1 MGGRLP
7 NLAPSRQGQS
17 RDDGTVVALRR
28 LATPHLMRLLG
39 EWRGGGVAY
48 PALAAALRGLIVEG
62 RLPPYTRLPSER
74 ELALALGVSRNTVT
88 AALDVLRAQRYL
100 ASRRGRGSW
109 ITSPPVSEGRPDE
122 AEPPA
127 GDIIDLTLANLP
139 APPDLA
145 ELALHAAHALAPE
158 LGSHGYE
165 PFGLALTR
173 VAIADYL
180 SGRDL
185 ATEPAQVLVTQG
197 ALHAWDLAL
206 RTFAR
211 PGDRVLLET
220 PTYPGAL
227 DAVRAHSCVPVG
239 VPVGPDGW
247 DLPLLRAALRD
258 ARPVLGYL
266 IPDFQ
271 NPTGFWASARER
283 AAVARAARAAGML
296 LVSDESLAELV
307 LEPHDTGDPHGTPPS
322 MAAGDSGSG
331 VLALGSLSKP
341 VWGGLRT
348 GWLRGEPQ
356 LVRRLALARAGQDVG
371 SPILDQLMAV
381 EVLRR
386 FDALLP
392 PRREWL
398 RERRDA
404 LLSAIAR
411 ERPQW
416 RVGRPSGGMALWV
429 QLPEGTTASALAA
442 RAVAHGVRV
451 APGPRFGVDGGF
463 EQRLRLPFTQPADRL
478 AEAVRRLAAAERAL
492 GSRTPARPPDVRWVA

>member
-1 MGGRLP
+1 M
-7 NLAPSRQGQS
+7 
-17 RDDGTVVALRR
+17 VALRR
-28 LATPHLMRLLG
+28 LSTPHLVRLLG

-48 PALAAALRGLIVEG
+48 PALAAALRALIVEG

-74 ELALALGVSRNTVT
+74 DLALALGVSRNTVT
-88 AALDVLRAQRYL
+88 AALDVLREQRYL

-109 ITSPPVSEGRPDE
+109 ITSPPVPEHRPDE
-122 AEPPA
+122 AEPPI
-127 GDIIDLTLANLP
+127 GDMIDLTLANLP
-139 APPDLA
+139 APPELA
-145 ELALHAAHALAPE
+145 ELALLAADALVPE
-158 LGSHGYE
+158 LGGHGYE
-165 PFGLALTR
+165 PFGLPSTR
-173 VAIADYL
+173 AAIAHYL
-180 SGRDL
+180 SGRGL
-185 ATEPAQVLVTQG
+185 VTQPTQVLVTQG

-227 DAVRAHSCVPVG
+227 DAVRAHGCVPIG
-239 VPVGPDGW
+239 VPVGPEGW
-247 DLPLLRAALRD
+247 DLSLLRAALRD

-271 NPTGFWASARER
+271 NPTGFRASARER
-283 AAVARAARAAGML
+283 AAVARAARSAGML

-307 LEPHDTGDPHGTPPS
+307 LEPGDTRDPRRSPPS
-322 MAAGDSGSG
+322 MAFGDSGSG
-331 VLALGSLSKP
+331 VLAVGSLSKP

-371 SPILDQLMAV
+371 SPILDQLMAI

-386 FDALLP
+386 FDTLLP
-392 PRREWL
+392 ARREWL

-404 LLSAIAR
+404 LLRALAR
-411 ERPQW
+411 DRPRW
-416 RVGRPSGGMALWV
+416 RVGRPAGGMALWV
-429 QLPEGTTASALAA
+429 ELPEGTTASALAA

-463 EQRLRLPFTQPADRL
+463 EQRLRLPFTQPPERL
-478 AEAVRRLAAAERAL
+478 AEAVGRLAAAERAL
-492 GSRTPARPPDVRWVA
+492 GSRSPARPPDVRWVA

>member
-1 MGGRLP
+1 M
-7 NLAPSRQGQS
+7 
-17 RDDGTVVALRR
+17 VALRR
-28 LATPHLMRLLG
+28 LAVPHLIRLLG

-48 PALAAALRGLIVEG
+48 PALAAALRALIVEG

-88 AALDVLRAQRYL
+88 AALDVLREQRYL

-109 ITSPPVSEGRPDE
+109 ITSPPAPETRPDE

-127 GDIIDLTLANLP
+127 GDMIDLTLANLP

-145 ELALHAAHALAPE
+145 ELALHAAHALVPE
-158 LGSHGYE
+158 LGGHGYE
-165 PFGLALTR
+165 PFGLAPTR
-173 VAIADYL
+173 AAIAEYL
-180 SGRDL
+180 SGRGL

-227 DAVRAHSCVPVG
+227 DAVRAHGCVPIG
-239 VPVGPDGW
+239 VPVGEDGW

-271 NPTGFWASARER
+271 NPTGFWASAAQRT
-283 AAVARAARAAGML
+283 AVARAARAAGML

-307 LEPHDTGDPHGTPPS
+307 LEPETADARDHPRPS
-322 MAAGDSGSG
+322 MAATDPGSG
-331 VLALGSLSKP
+331 VLAVGSLSKP

-371 SPILDQLMAV
+371 SPILDQLMAI

-386 FDALLP
+386 FDTLLP
-392 PRREWL
+392 ARRHWL

-404 LLSAIAR
+404 LLGAVAG

-416 RVGRPSGGMALWV
+416 RVTRPAGGMAVWV
-429 QLPEGTTASALAA
+429 QLPDPTTASALAA

-463 EQRLRLPFTQPADRL
+463 EQRLRLPFTQPPERL
-478 AEAVRRLAAAERAL
+478 AQAVRRLAAAECAL
-492 GSRTPARPPDVRWVA
+492 GSRTTEGPPDVRWVA

>member
-1 MGGRLP
+1 M
-7 NLAPSRQGQS
+7 
-17 RDDGTVVALRR
+17 VALRR
-28 LATPHLMRLLG
+28 LATPHLTRLLG

-74 ELALALGVSRNTVT
+74 ELAVALGVSRNTVT
-88 AALDVLRAQRYL
+88 AALDVLRGQRYL

-109 ITSPPVSEGRPDE
+109 ITSPPLPEDRPDE
-122 AEPPA
+122 PGPA
-127 GDIIDLTLANLP
+127 SGDMIDLTLANLP

-145 ELALHAAHALAPE
+145 ELAVHAAQGLAQE
-158 LGSHGYE
+158 LGGHGYE
-165 PFGLALTR
+165 PFGLPPVRA
-173 VAIADYL
+173 AIAAYL
-180 SGRDL
+180 SGRGL
-185 ATEPAQVLVTQG
+185 ATDPAQVLVTQG

-227 DAVRAHSCVPVG
+227 DAVRAHGCVPIG
-239 VPVGPDGW
+239 VPVGEDGW
-247 DLPLLRAALRD
+247 DLALLRAALRD
-258 ARPVLGYL
+258 ARPVLGYV

-271 NPTGFWASARER
+271 NPTGFWASAGER
-283 AAVARAARAAGML
+283 APVARAARAAGTL

-307 LEPHDTGDPHGTPPS
+307 LEPHPSGARPPSLADGDPGTR
-322 MAAGDSGSG
+322 
-331 VLALGSLSKP
+331 VLAVGSLSKP

-386 FDALLP
+386 LDTLLP
-392 PRREWL
+392 ARREWL
-398 RERRDA
+398 RDRRDA
-404 LLSAIAR
+404 LLSAVAC

-416 RVGRPSGGMALWV
+416 RVSRPAGGMALWV
-429 QLPEGTTASALAA
+429 ELPEGTTASALAA
-442 RAVAHGVRV
+442 RGVAHGVRV

-463 EQRLRLPFTQPADRL
+463 EQRLRLPFTQPPERL
-478 AEAVRRLAAAERAL
+478 AEAVRRLAAADRAL
-492 GSRTPARPPDVRWVA
+492 GARAPAGSPDVRWVA

>member
-1 MGGRLP
+1 
-7 NLAPSRQGQS
+7 LAPSQQGQFD
-17 RDDGTVVALRR
+17 DDGTVVALRR
-28 LATPHLMRLLG
+28 LATPHLTRLLG

-74 ELALALGVSRNTVT
+74 ELATALGVSRNTVT
-88 AALDVLRAQRYL
+88 AALDVLRGQRYL

-109 ITSPPVSEGRPDE
+109 ITSPPIPEDRPDE
-122 AEPPA
+122 PGPA
-127 GDIIDLTLANLP
+127 SGDMIDLTLANLP
-139 APPDLA
+139 APPELA
-145 ELALHAAHALAPE
+145 ELALIAAQGLARE
-158 LGSHGYE
+158 LGGHGYE
-165 PFGLALTR
+165 PFGLPPVRA
-173 VAIADYL
+173 AIAAYL
-180 SGRDL
+180 TGRGL

-197 ALHAWDLAL
+197 ALHAWDLTL
-206 RTFAR
+206 RTFTR

-227 DAVRAHSCVPVG
+227 DAVRAHGCIPIG
-239 VPVGPDGW
+239 VPVGDDGW
-247 DLPLLRAALRD
+247 DLALLRAALRD
-258 ARPVLGYL
+258 ARPVLGYV

-271 NPTGFWASARER
+271 NPTGFRASAEQR
-283 AAVARAARAAGML
+283 AAVARTARAAGTL

-307 LEPHDTGDPHGTPPS
+307 LEPQSPSDPPPS
-322 MAAGDSGSG
+322 LAAGDPGTG
-331 VLALGSLSKP
+331 VLAVGSLSKP

-386 FDALLP
+386 FDTLLP
-392 PRREWL
+392 GRREWL

-404 LLSAIAR
+404 LVSAVAAQ
-411 ERPQW
+411 RPQW
-416 RVGRPSGGMALWV
+416 RVRRPAGGMALWV
-429 QLPEGTTASALAA
+429 ELPEGTTASVLAA
-442 RAVAHGVRV
+442 RGVAHGVRV

-463 EQRLRLPFTQPADRL
+463 EQRLRLPFTQPPERL

-492 GSRTPARPPDVRWVA
+492 GSRAPAGAPDVRWVA

>member
-1 MGGRLP
+1 M
-7 NLAPSRQGQS
+7 
-17 RDDGTVVALRR
+17 
-28 LATPHLMRLLG
+28 
-39 EWRGGGVAY
+39 AY
-48 PALAAALRGLIVEG
+48 PALAAALRALIVEG
-62 RLPPYTRLPSER
+62 RLPSYTRLPSER
-74 ELALALGVSRNTVT
+74 DLAVALGVSRNTVT
-88 AALDVLRAQRYL
+88 AALDVLREQRYL

-109 ITSPPVSEGRPDE
+109 ITSPPLPELRPDE
-122 AEPPA
+122 AEPPI
-127 GDIIDLTLANLP
+127 GDVIDLTLANLP
-139 APPDLA
+139 APPELA
-145 ELALHAAHALAPE
+145 ELALLAADALVPE
-158 LGSHGYE
+158 LGGHGYE
-165 PFGLALTR
+165 PFGLPSTR
-173 VAIADYL
+173 AAIAHYL
-180 SGRDL
+180 SGRGL

-227 DAVRAHSCVPVG
+227 DAVRAHGCVPIG
-239 VPVGPDGW
+239 VPVGPEGW

-271 NPTGFWASARER
+271 NPTGFRASARER
-283 AAVARAARAAGML
+283 AAVARAARSAGML

-307 LEPHDTGDPHGTPPS
+307 LEPGDTRDPRRSPPS
-322 MAAGDSGSG
+322 MAFGDSGSG
-331 VLALGSLSKP
+331 VLAVGSLSKP

-371 SPILDQLMAV
+371 SPILDQLMAI

-386 FDALLP
+386 FDTLLAA
-392 PRREWL
+392 RREWL

-404 LLSAIAR
+404 LLSALGR
-411 ERPQW
+411 DRPRW
-416 RVGRPSGGMALWV
+416 RVGRPAGGMALWV
-429 QLPEGTTASALAA
+429 ELPEGTTASALAA
-442 RAVAHGVRV
+442 RAVAYGVRV

-463 EQRLRLPFTQPADRL
+463 EQRLRLPFTQPPERL
-478 AEAVRRLAAAERAL
+478 AEAVGRLAAAERAL
-492 GSRTPARPPDVRWVA
+492 GSRSPARPPDVRWVA

>member
-1 MGGRLP
+1 
-7 NLAPSRQGQS
+7 LAPSRQGQS
-17 RDDGTVVALRR
+17 GDDGTVVALRR
-28 LATPHLMRLLG
+28 LAMPHLVRLLG
-39 EWRGGGVAY
+39 EWRGGGSAY
-48 PALAAALRGLIVEG
+48 PALAAALRALIVEG

-88 AALDVLRAQRYL
+88 AALDVLREQRYL

-109 ITSPPVSEGRPDE
+109 ITSPPVLDRRPDE
-122 AEPPA
+122 VEPPA
-127 GDIIDLTLANLP
+127 GDVIDLTLANLP
-139 APPDLA
+139 APPDLG
-145 ELALHAAHALAPE
+145 ELAHHAAHALTPE
-158 LGSHGYE
+158 LGGHGYE
-165 PFGLALTR
+165 PFGLAGAR
-173 VAIADYL
+173 VAIAEYL
-180 SGRDL
+180 SGRGL
-185 ATEPAQVLVTQG
+185 STEPAQVLVTQG

-227 DAVRAHSCVPVG
+227 DAVRAHGCVPIG
-239 VPVGPDGW
+239 VPVGDDGW
-247 DLPLLRAALRD
+247 DVPLLRAALRD

-271 NPTGFWASARER
+271 NPTGFRASAHQR
-283 AAVARAARAAGML
+283 AAVVRAARTAGML

-307 LEPHDTGDPHGTPPS
+307 LEPEGAGARGDPPPS
-322 MAAGDSGSG
+322 MAATNSGSG

-356 LVRRLALARAGQDVG
+356 LVRRLAFARAGQDVG
-371 SPILDQLMAV
+371 SPILDQLMAI

-386 FDALLP
+386 LDTLLP
-392 PRREWL
+392 ARRDWL

-404 LLSAIAR
+404 LLDAVASH
-411 ERPQW
+411 RPRW
-416 RVGRPSGGMALWV
+416 RASRPAGGMALWV
-429 QLPEGTTASALAA
+429 ELPEGTTASALAA
-442 RAVAHGVRV
+442 RGVAHGVRV

-463 EQRLRLPFTQPADRL
+463 EQRLRLPFTQPPERL
-478 AEAVRRLAAAERAL
+478 AEAVRRLAAAEDAL
-492 GSRTPARPPDVRWVA
+492 GARSAAVSPDVRWVA

>member
-1 MGGRLP
+1 M
-7 NLAPSRQGQS
+7 
-17 RDDGTVVALRR
+17 ALRR

-39 EWRGGGVAY
+39 EWRAGGVAY

-88 AALDVLRAQRYL
+88 AALDVLREQRYL

-109 ITSPPVSEGRPDE
+109 ITSPPVPEGRPDE
-122 AEPPA
+122 PEPPA
-127 GDIIDLTLANLP
+127 GDMIDLTLANLP

-145 ELALHAAHALAPE
+145 ELALRAAHALARE
-158 LGSHGYE
+158 LGGHGYE
-165 PFGLALTR
+165 PFGLAPTRAAVAGYLT
-173 VAIADYL
+173 
-180 SGRDL
+180 GRGL
-185 ATEPAQVLVTQG
+185 PTEPAQVLVTQG

-227 DAVRAHSCVPVG
+227 DAVRAHGCVPVG
-239 VPVGPDGW
+239 VPVGADGW

-307 LEPHDTGDPHGTPPS
+307 LESADPHDRDTARDGGGTRPS
-322 MAAGDSGSG
+322 MAAGDPGSG

-348 GWLRGEPQ
+348 GWLRGEAQ

-371 SPILDQLMAV
+371 SPILDQLLAI

-386 FDALLP
+386 FDTLLP
-392 PRREWL
+392 ARREWL

-404 LLSAIAR
+404 LLAAVAR
-411 ERPQW
+411 ERPAW
-416 RVGRPSGGMALWV
+416 RVWRPAGGMALWV
-429 QLPEGTTASALAA
+429 ELPDGTTASALAA
-442 RAVAHGVRV
+442 RGVAHGVRV

-463 EQRLRLPFTQPADRL
+463 EQRLRLPFTQPPERL
-478 AEAVRRLAAAERAL
+478 AEAIRRLAAAEDAL
-492 GSRTPARPPDVRWVA
+492 VGSRVPARMPDVRWVA

>member
-1 MGGRLP
+1 M
-7 NLAPSRQGQS
+7 
-17 RDDGTVVALRR
+17 VALRR
-28 LATPHLMRLLG
+28 LATPHLLRLLG
-39 EWRGGGVAY
+39 EWRAGGAAY
-48 PALAAALRGLIVEG
+48 PALAAALRALIVEG

-74 ELALALGVSRNTVT
+74 ELAVALDVSRNTVT
-88 AALDVLRAQRYL
+88 AALDVLREQRYL

-109 ITSPPVSEGRPDE
+109 ITSPPAPDVRPDE

-127 GDIIDLTLANLP
+127 GDMIDLTLANLP
-139 APPDLA
+139 APPELA
-145 ELALHAAHALAPE
+145 ELALHAARALAPE
-158 LGSHGYE
+158 LGGHGYE
-165 PFGLALTR
+165 PFGLASTR
-173 VAIADYL
+173 MEVARYL
-180 SGRDL
+180 SGRGL

-227 DAVRAHSCVPVG
+227 DAVRAHGCVAVG
-239 VPVGPDGW
+239 VPVGAEGW

-271 NPTGFWASARER
+271 NPTGYWASARER
-283 AAVARAARAAGML
+283 AGVARAARAAGML

-307 LEPHDTGDPHGTPPS
+307 LEPGDARAVAAMPPS
-322 MAAGDSGSG
+322 MAAGDPGSG
-331 VLALGSLSKP
+331 VLAVGSLSKP

-371 SPILDQLMAV
+371 SPILDQLMAI

-386 FDALLP
+386 LDTLLP
-392 PRREWL
+392 ARREWL

-404 LLSAIAR
+404 LLSAVAR
-411 ERPQW
+411 ECPQW
-416 RVGRPSGGMALWV
+416 RVGRPAGGMALWV
-429 QLPEGTTASALAA
+429 ELPDGTTASALAA

-463 EQRLRLPFTQPADRL
+463 EQRLRLPFTQTPERL

-492 GSRTPARPPDVRWVA
+492 GTRAPARTPDVRWVA